1 MIGAATPAMAS
12 PEVFQ
17 ERLVKTEQQDAR
29 SCRFPPVDTRRASVG
44 QPALCVRR
52 IGRRLAPPEPVD
64 DDLSRRRQPATQ
76 QEQHSQRTRQPTSH
90 GYQPAGDAHLQRSK
104 NRELHCGQRTVA
116 ERTKAATKSRA
127 RAHRPTPP
135 LLLGSRWCPE
145 APRVID
151 GHGWTRQRHRAI
163 GVLHICSTG
172 TDESR
177 SGVGGV
183 DLPEALRVTAGG
195 VTRMTQI
202 RYGWRGTVC
211 RAA

>member
-1 MIGAATPAMAS
+1 MGPRMDDTMRVACLTLMRHAKPTLS
-12 PEVFQ
+12 
-17 ERLVKTEQQDAR
+17 LVPSLLQDR
-29 SCRFPPVDTRRASVG
+29 QFRGRFT
-44 QPALCVRR
+44 
-52 IGRRLAPPEPVD
+52 
-64 DDLSRRRQPATQ
+64 
-76 QEQHSQRTRQPTSH
+76 QRTRQPTSH

-183 DLPEALRVTAGG
+183 DLPEALRA
-195 VTRMTQI
+195 RP
-202 RYGWRGTVC
+202 
-211 RAA
+211 AA